1 MAEDIYDV
9 VVLGGGAGGTPA
21 AIRAA
26 QLGGHVAI
34 VECENFG
41 GQCMNKG
48 CIPFSHMMVASN
60 ILRSLTLGK
69 EMGLTFNV
77 ISKDYITLIKRQ
89 DELIIFMREGVKG
102 TLRKNGV
109 EIFEGRGRIVEKG
122 KLAVNRKIISYKNI
136 ILATGAQWMQ
146 PEFPG
151 SDLEEVV
158 NSDYLLNTKKIPKK
172 ALLFGRSPWLIE
184 IAQFLNRFGS
194 QTILATKDETILSG
208 ESKTITSRLRKV
220 LKDEGIGIKTKAEIV
235 SVSKKKDELYIDL
248 SSKDGSETIA
258 ADRIITLER
267 GASLKDL
274 GLKKINIEEDSQY
287 LKVNSKMKT
296 GIEGVY
302 AIGDLTGPQS
312 QHYSHLASEEGIIA
326 AENAMGKDAAINPR
340 TFTRILFTQP
350 EVACVGLTPKDAK
363 NGGYD
368 VVVGAAP
375 LSMNPYGMIL
385 SENEGIVEVV
395 AEKNY
400 REVLGVHFIG
410 TAASEMAGQAVLAIQ
425 MEATL
430 DELAKTFFP
439 HPTLSESL
447 AEAARDALEKPIYLP

>member
-9 VVLGGGAGGTPA
+9 VVLGGGAGGAPA

-34 VECENFG
+34 IECENFG

-48 CIPFSHMMVASN
+48 CIPFGHMMVASN
-60 ILRSLTLGK
+60 ILRSLSLGK

-77 ISKDYITLIKRQ
+77 ISKDYATLIKRQ
-89 DELIIFMREGVKG
+89 DELITFMRQGVRS
-102 TLRKNGV
+102 TLKKNGV
-109 EIFEGRGRIVEKG
+109 DIIEGIGRIAGKG
-122 KLAVNRKIISYKNI
+122 KVEVNGKTIFYKNI
-136 ILATGAQWMQ
+136 ILATGAKWLQ

-151 SDLEEVV
+151 GDLEEVV

-194 QTILATKDETILSG
+194 QTIMATQDETILSG
-208 ESKTITSRLRKV
+208 ESKTITSRLRKT
-220 LKDEGIGIKTKAEIV
+220 LKKEGIGIKTQAEIV
-235 SVSKKKDELYIDL
+235 AAVKKRDGLHIDL
-248 SSKDGSETIA
+248 SSKDGRETVIV
-258 ADRIITLER
+258 DNVITLKR
-267 GASLKDL
+267 AAALKDL
-274 GLKKINIEEDSQY
+274 GLKSIILDDNSPY
-287 LKVNSKMKT
+287 LRVNDKMET

-312 QHYSHLASEEGIIA
+312 QHYSHLAFKKGITA

-350 EVACVGLTPKDAK
+350 EVACVGLTQKEAK
-363 NGGYD
+363 NEGHD
-368 VVVGAAP
+368 VIVGAAP
-375 LSMNPYGMIL
+375 FGMNPYGMIL

-395 AEKNY
+395 ADKKYGEI
-400 REVLGVHFIG
+400 LGAHFIG
-410 TAASEMAGQAVLAIQ
+410 TAASEMVGQAVLAIQ
-425 MEATL
+425 MEATI
-430 DELAKTFFP
+430 DELSKVPFP

-447 AEAARDALEKPIYLP
+447 AEAAADALGKPIYLP